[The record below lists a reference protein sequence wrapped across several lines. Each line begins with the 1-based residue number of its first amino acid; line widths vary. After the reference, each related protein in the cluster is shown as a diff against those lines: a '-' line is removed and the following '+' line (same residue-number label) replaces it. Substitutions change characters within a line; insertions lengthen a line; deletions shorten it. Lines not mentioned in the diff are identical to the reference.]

1 MEEEWINLLDE
12 MEQFLFDDIAESLN
26 ANRTDEVFPYLLD
39 TEKVVTI
46 LKRLKRIEEEQNGF
60 NEAQLLK
67 LNYLKNYLL
76 DLDNKGKSIYWEIQ
90 RIYNNIEEY

>member
-1 MEEEWINLLDE
+1 MEEEWINMLDE

-46 LKRLKRIEEEQNGF
+46 LKKLKRIEEEQNGF

>member
-39 TEKVVTI
+39 TEKVVKI
-46 LKRLKRIEEEQNGF
+46 LKRLKRIEVEQNGF

>member
-12 MEQFLFDDIAESLN
+12 MEQFLFDDMTESLN
-26 ANRTDEVFPYLLD
+26 ANRTDEVFPYLLN

-46 LKRLKRIEEEQNGF
+46 LKKLKRIEQEQKGF

-67 LNYLKNYLL
+67 LNYLKNNLL

>member
-46 LKRLKRIEEEQNGF
+46 LKKLKRIEEEQNGF

>member
-12 MEQFLFDDIAESLN
+12 MEKFLFDDIAESLN

-39 TEKVVTI
+39 TEKVVKI

>member
-12 MEQFLFDDIAESLN
+12 MEKFLFDDIAESLN

-39 TEKVVTI
+39 TEKVVKI
-46 LKRLKRIEEEQNGF
+46 LKKLKRIEVEQKGF

>member
-39 TEKVVTI
+39 TEKVVEI
-46 LKRLKRIEEEQNGF
+46 LKRLKRIEVEQNGF